1 MGRVAVSA
9 LAPGMILEADI
20 RDTCGRMLLR
30 AGETLTQRSLRVL
43 RIWGVT
49 EAQVRGHGEDPAALT
64 AGDKDLATLDPCLV
78 EAARCHVA
86 QRFRHMNSALPP
98 IRELMRASM
107 RRVAMRYAI
116 TGVPTERHLGE
127 IRGAGA
133 GAVDPGHWVKL
144 DPARFIRDDL
154 SLGSLPQ
161 IFQRLVQIINDE
173 HSSAA
178 DVAEVITTD
187 TDLAARVLR
196 VVNSPLYGLSSR
208 IGTVSRAVAIL
219 GGAQLVSLAMGV
231 CVVST
236 FKGIPARVVN
246 MRDFWRHSLACAIGA
261 RLLGSMLR
269 LAHPERLFVAG
280 LLHDIGRL
288 AMYKLTPEQA
298 RQAIA
303 HAHAEGILLRTAEHR
318 CLGFTHDTLGGLL
331 LEAWRLPPVL
341 VDCVRSHHAL
351 DLAEAVKEAAC
362 VHIADCMANALELG
376 GSGDHYLTPLDLAA
390 WKTLGLSTTCLRET
404 LRQTEHQVE
413 DVFRFFLEDV

>member
-1 MGRVAVSA
+1 MGRLAVSA
-9 LAPGMILEADI
+9 LAPGMVLEADI
-20 RDTCGRMLLR
+20 RDKCGRMLLR
-30 AGETLTQRSLRVL
+30 AGETLTERSLRVL

-49 EAQVRGHGEDPAALT
+49 EAQVQGHGEDPAVLT
-64 AGDKDLATLDPCLV
+64 AGDKELAALDPCLV

-86 QRFRHMNSALPP
+86 QRFRHMNATLPP
-98 IRELMRASM
+98 VRELMRASI
-107 RRVAMRYAI
+107 RRVAMRYVI
-116 TGVPTERHLGE
+116 TGVPAETPLGD
-127 IRGAGA
+127 IKGAGTA
-133 GAVDPGHWVKL
+133 TPNDWVKV

-173 HSSAA
+173 DSSAA
-178 DVAEVITTD
+178 DVAEVINAD

-196 VVNSPLYGLSSR
+196 VVNSPLYGLSTR

-236 FKGIPARVVN
+236 FKGIPARVVS
-246 MRDFWRHSLACAIGA
+246 MRDFWRHSLACAVGA

-269 LAHPERLFVAG
+269 LANSERLFVAG

-288 AMYKLTPEQA
+288 AMYKLTPEQS

-303 HAHAEGILLRTAEHR
+303 HAHAEGILLRTAESR

-331 LEAWRLPPVL
+331 LEAWRLPPLL
-341 VDCVRSHHAL
+341 VDCVRSHHDLDQASAL
-351 DLAEAVKEAAC
+351 REAAC
-362 VHIADCMANALELG
+362 VHVADCMANALELG

-404 LRQTEHQVE
+404 MRQTQGQVE
-413 DVFRFFLEDV
+413 DVFRFFLEDL